1 MEVREMKRANQGIYH
16 FLWADRVSRLR
27 KSTDPRTWVSDL
39 GPTPATSH
47 PHAQDTSTR
56 RAADSGLAPGSGPSP
71 ARRLGEAALG
81 GSPSTGLRPQASETR
96 KDRDRLILKPSQ
108 LECHCS
114 FSPARV

>member
-56 RAADSGLAPGSGPSP
+56 RAADSGLAELQTAALLLEV
-71 ARRLGEAALG
+71 ARAQLG
-81 GSPSTGLRPQASETR
+81 GSGKL
-96 KDRDRLILKPSQ
+96 L
-108 LECHCS
+108 
-114 FSPARV
+114 